1 MKLHGNARTCP
12 RSRCLAVGRVEQ
24 EGWTLARAAEAAGVS
39 VRTLSKWLRRFREE
53 GKPGLHDRSSAPS
66 VIPHRTPE
74 ERVVAIAAL
83 RRLRMT
89 GAEIAECLRMPH
101 STVSAVLTRIGL
113 GKLSG
118 LEPAE
123 PANRYERKRPGE
135 LLHIDIKKLGR
146 IARPGHRVT
155 GNRRKRRRGIG
166 WEYVHVCVDD
176 ATRLA
181 YVEVLEDEKAATA
194 VGRSPSRN
202 RPLPRARDPN
212 RAGHDRQRL
221 LLPRHHPRPRLQST
235 PDQTPTHPPLPP
247 THQRQSRTLHP
258 HHARRLGL
266 RRHLRQLTRTPTRP
280 PRLARLL
287 QSRTTTP
294 LPQSP
299 TTNTTAGGAQTEQPS

>member
-1 MKLHGNARTCP
+1 MKLRGNAGTCS

-194 VGRSPSRN
+194 VGFLRRAIAHFRAHGIQIERVMTDNGSCYRATIHALACKTLRIKHLRT
-202 RPLPRARDPN
+202 RPY
-212 RAGHDRQRL
+212 
-221 LLPRHHPRPRLQST
+221 RPRTNGKAERFIRTMLAGWAYAAIYANSHEHQHAPPAGPTST
-235 PDQTPTHPPLPP
+235 ITNDHTAPSVANH
-247 THQRQSRTLHP
+247 RYNGW
-258 HHARRLGL
+258 RR
-266 RRHLRQLTRTPTRP
+266 
-280 PRLARLL
+280 
-287 QSRTTTP
+287 SDRTT
-294 LPQSP
+294 
-299 TTNTTAGGAQTEQPS
+299 

>member
-1 MKLHGNARTCP
+1 M
-12 RSRCLAVGRVEQ
+12 
-24 EGWTLARAAEAAGVS
+24 
-39 VRTLSKWLRRFREE
+39 
-53 GKPGLHDRSSAPS
+53 
-66 VIPHRTPE
+66 
-74 ERVVAIAAL
+74 AIAAL

-194 VGRSPSRN
+194 VGLSPSRN

-247 THQRQSRTLHP
+247 THQRQSQNASSAPCSQAGPTP
-258 HHARRLGL
+258 PS
-266 RRHLRQLTRTPTRP
+266 TPTHTNANTPSPAGSTSTITNDHTAPSVANHRYNGW
-280 PRLARLL
+280 RR
-287 QSRTTTP
+287 SDKTT
-294 LPQSP
+294 
-299 TTNTTAGGAQTEQPS
+299 